1 MRRAQITVFFSL
13 LLPLFLAVLGASLES
28 AYQQAL
34 RSRIQRGLTLC
45 EYSFLSEY
53 QRELWEQYGLF
64 YVDAAY
70 GEKEESREKVQA
82 KIRGY
87 LAQNLSWKEGGA
99 RGSFAPFQAMTGG
112 ISTDRYSRLTDG
124 RGMGFY
130 EQAVAYEQELW
141 GVSVLASWMDIQR
154 NAENLEGQQS
164 WFSESRER
172 EYQNLEVLRQRRLEE
187 EEEGVEDPT
196 DTLWQEEDALLAMV
210 VKTPEHLS
218 SKAVSLQA
226 VPSNRAL
233 LQGVGAAGRFQGNP
247 VNDQWLYTYLM
258 EKCVNAKAVFCQ
270 ERDGGSWLSYEM
282 EYILSGKASDREN
295 LKAVVNRLL
304 LLREGANYAYLMMDE
319 RKKEEAY
326 LLAAGLVG
334 ITLIPGLVT
343 AVQQII
349 LLGWAYGES
358 ILDVRGLLQGQRVP
372 LAKTAESWKLPLV
385 QLFTLKSH
393 LAEYD
398 SQTAGMGQSY
408 EDYLRLLLL
417 FAGREELCM
426 RGLDVVEGNIR
437 KTENG
442 CHLYVDQCIDGLTV
456 QASFQAAPLFSAL
469 IPGNGLFQGYI
480 FSAERRFVYEW

>member
-1 MRRAQITVFFSL
+1 MKRAQITVFFSL

-34 RSRIQRGLTLC
+34 RSRIQRSLTLC

-64 YVDAAY
+64 YVDTAY
-70 GEKEESREKVQA
+70 GEKEESREKVQT

-87 LAQNLSWKEGGA
+87 LALNLSWKEGEAQGA
-99 RGSFAPFQAMTGG
+99 FAPFQAMAGD
-112 ISTDRYSRLTDG
+112 INTDKYSRLTDG

-130 EQAVAYEQELW
+130 EQAVAYEQDLW
-141 GVSVLASWMDIQR
+141 GVSALTSWMDIQK
-154 NAENLEGQQS
+154 NAENLAEQQR

-187 EEEGVEDPT
+187 EEEDVEDPT
-196 DTLWQEEDALLAMV
+196 DALWQEEDAILAMV
-210 VKTPEHLS
+210 VKAPEYLS
-218 SKAVSLQA
+218 SKTVSLQA

-233 LQGVGAAGRFQGNP
+233 LQGAGAAGRLSGSL
-247 VNDQWLYTYLM
+247 VNDQWFHTYLM
-258 EKCVNAKAVFCQ
+258 EKCVNVKAVFCQ
-270 ERDGGSWLSYEM
+270 EKDGGSWLDYEM
-282 EYILSGKASDREN
+282 EYILIGKASDQEN

-304 LLREGANYAYLMMDE
+304 LLREGANYGYLMMDE
-319 RKKEEAY
+319 KKKEEAY
-326 LLAAGLVG
+326 LLAVGLVG
-334 ITLIPGLVT
+334 ATLIPELIT
-343 AVQQII
+343 AMQQVI

-372 LAKTAESWKLPLV
+372 LTKTAESWKLPLA

-398 SQTAGMGQSY
+398 SQKGEMGQSY

-417 FAGREELCM
+417 FTGRKEICM
-426 RGLDVVEGNIR
+426 RGLDVIEGNIR

-456 QASFQAAPLFSAL
+456 QIFFQAAPLFSAL
-469 IPGNGLFQGYI
+469 IPGNGLSQGYV
-480 FSAERRFVYEW
+480 FTAERRFAYEW